1 MTVALRPLSEA
12 ERPLVQQLDLETGQG
27 LFLPKVSDPVPST
40 QAWGLWK
47 GSQLIGVVEVV
58 GAAPV
63 LWIARIG
70 VDRAYQGLG
79 YGQWALQQVIF
90 HLGRR
95 LRVQELR
102 AAVHKDNYAAH
113 RLFQK
118 AGFQPAGEA
127 DPVGE
132 VVYVYR
138 FR

>member
-1 MTVALRPLSEA
+1 M
-12 ERPLVQQLDLETGQG
+12 
-27 LFLPKVSDPVPST
+27 
-40 QAWGLWK
+40 
-47 GSQLIGVVEVV
+47 EVV